1 MANKH
6 PTAKPRKPV
15 QQPPSSQRGLLKEA
29 AGSWLEGPPRA
40 ARAGYPGDRVGLPES
55 GRGSIAGQGAK
66 LGAFVIDIVIA
77 GIIAFVAT
85 TPHSQHDQYV
95 TNLVSDGIFVVVTAA
110 LLTLSG
116 RTLGMRALGLQV
128 VRLDGRT
135 VGWRSLPRQLL
146 CALLIPALITDRDH
160 RGLHDKAVST
170 AVVRLR
176 E

>member
-1 MANKH
+1 MANKR
-6 PTAKPRKPV
+6 TSAKPRKPAR
-15 QQPPSSQRGLLKEA
+15 QQPPSDRGLLKEA

-40 ARAGYPGDRVGLPES
+40 ARTGYPGDRVGLPES
-55 GRGSIAGQGAK
+55 GRGSVAGQGAK

-77 GIIAFVAT
+77 GIIGFVAT

-95 TNLVSDGIFVVVTAA
+95 TNLVSDGIFVLVTAA

-116 RTLGMRALGLQV
+116 RTLGMRVLGLQV
-128 VRLDGRT
+128 VRLDGRR

-160 RGLHDKAVST
+160 RGLHDKVVST
-170 AVVRLR
+170 AVVLVR
-176 E
+176 